1 MGFLVNEDFKEITP
15 KKCSFCE
22 KVYNEKAFFSVTEDT
37 DSDDRLLI
45 AAIQNISRRYRK
57 PKKSVEEGIC
67 FNCLIKGICSICK
80 NDTTIINKHIELYLK
95 EKIVENL

>member
-1 MGFLVNEDFKEITP
+1 MGFLANEDFKEITP

-22 KVYNEKAFFSVTEDT
+22 KTYNEKAFFSVTDNIY
-37 DSDDRLLI
+37 SDDKLLR
-45 AAIQNISRRYRK
+45 AALRSIRVGRK